1 MFSMDHLMLKKKLK
15 AVLKKALEKNSIDI
29 FSNFVIKEQDG
40 IKTIYDQDISKILED
55 AFKNQ
60 EITEELFNALNN
72 IDANLVP
79 VLKYRVFMYYHMN
92 YIEDFLKLINTNR
105 NLLDLENVHEVF
117 YKLIN
122 SVNIDTSVE
131 YLCIAGIYDES
142 KFEIY
147 FRESFKYNSFKECI
161 KPLENSRD
169 YCTLEKILQQCI
181 LVTGSKECYIKLA
194 EMYKEREEKDN
205 LKTLLDRI
213 TSIFNDDID
222 LTYFY
227 SYLGD
232 YNYVI
237 KNSDKTSPA
246 NAILADA
253 YYHIGDYE
261 RALKIYKYI
270 YYNIDKNVLDRIIE
284 ITYSTHDYYSLL
296 GYISSMEK
304 NTNLKRQ
311 FILYKIEAEINLEM
325 YSEAESD
332 IAKYKAEFAED
343 PEILQLLIKYY
354 INIDDQESAY
364 RLASTLIE
372 RGISDKYNYKTAV
385 GYLYENRRYGDLIKL
400 LDANPEMS
408 DFRPEYCSSLI
419 YSGKIDNALNCISE
433 NNSLLD
439 SGPVVD
445 TLFEFL
451 KSENRIKKFENI
463 DISGT
468 LLEMALFFIR
478 GRKNVDYRK
487 YMEKVYR
494 NKSVACTYILA
505 SADDIQKI
513 AFNKNYIRGLMGIE
527 KYQTVGSIISSI
539 YSIQNGIVPEDLNDS
554 EYFLYPVS
562 MALIRH
568 GFYKQAAIYIE
579 SINNKS
585 PDPFYYYIRALIDE
599 HESSHSEAQKHVD
612 EAINIL
618 ENIDFYALRINI
630 ALQRNER
637 PDSFIKSCIE
647 KGFIDIFFQIDDFVE
662 KNKIEVSDS
671 FRELLT
677 DTDVKNT
684 GMYRLKAYCMD
695 SYKIKLKFSALSVLH
710 GGTSNDIVKHYSL
723 LKSRNEKIAITFLEY
738 YPVKKYVSYIILC
751 SYYYSKRIYKKT
763 LEYFNAAYIRNRKAE
778 KNPVFQEIST
788 GNIISQKIIG
798 DMESRNEWFDLLLFY
813 YYRKEYTSIREIIQ
827 NHYSNTKILQF
838 AINFAWETMSLKEF
852 MLELFR
858 KTGDKIMGELLAGKF
873 HEMELYSY
881 EIDILK
887 KLTGSYPLE
896 TANLDKLINAL
907 ILNNQ
912 EDEALKLSYENY
924 HNNKS
929 KSSFNRMIKTAY
941 TLKDYASVVNICGN
955 NAEFIDARN
964 IEYFID
970 AEIKLFNYVGARV
983 AMKEYSDL
991 ITEDIKNNIETK
1003 IKASYRTRIIL
1014 KFAGD
1019 IFKMEIENN
1028 TIFNFHE
1035 MQKYIPGY
1043 ISTDVYNFITND
1055 MPYTYIGREDYNERS
1070 RNIIKRL
1077 KETGILSL
1085 NKIKIHDIYNVTDDV
1100 IIAKNFYVFIGRAMD
1115 GYYKSSLHGN
1125 WKFTS
1130 DANRKDVPG
1139 IIEAMIKYDI
1149 GILDSIAISEK
1160 IKKGAI

>member
-40 IKTIYDQDISKILED
+40 IKTIYDQEVSKILED

-60 EITEELFNALNN
+60 EITEDLFDALNHIN
-72 IDANLVP
+72 SNLVP
-79 VLKYRVFMYYHMN
+79 VLKYQVFMYYNMN
-92 YIEDFLKLINTNR
+92 HIEEFLKIINANQ
-105 NLLDLENVHEVF
+105 NLLDLEDVHEVF
-117 YKLIN
+117 YTLIN
-122 SVNIDTSVE
+122 SVNIATSVE
-131 YLCIAGIYDES
+131 YLCRAGIYDEP
-142 KFEIY
+142 KFELY
-147 FRESFKYNSFKECI
+147 FRESFEYNSFKEYI
-161 KPLENSRD
+161 KPLKDSGNYSL
-169 YCTLEKILQQCI
+169 LEKILLQCI
-181 LVTGSKECYIKLA
+181 SVTGSKECYIKLA
-194 EMYKEREEKDN
+194 ELYKEREEKEN
-205 LKTLLDRI
+205 LKTLLGRI
-213 TSIFNDDID
+213 TSIFNDGID

-253 YYHIGDYE
+253 YYHTGDYE

-270 YYNIDKNVLDRIIE
+270 YYNIDKNVLNRIIE
-284 ITYSTHDYYSLL
+284 ITYNIQDYYSLL
-296 GYISSMEK
+296 GYIFSMEK

-325 YSEAESD
+325 YIEAELD
-332 IAKYKAEFAED
+332 IAKYKADFAED
-343 PEILQLLIKYY
+343 PEIIKLLIKYY

-364 RLASTLIE
+364 SLALTLIE
-372 RGISDKYNYKTAV
+372 RGISDKYNYKIAV
-385 GYLYENRRYGDLIKL
+385 GYLYENSRYDDLLKL

-408 DFRPEYCSSLI
+408 DFMPEYCSSLI
-419 YSGKIDNALNCISE
+419 YTGKIDITLNYISE
-433 NNSLLD
+433 DHSLLD

-445 TLFEFL
+445 TLFGFL
-451 KSENRIKKFENI
+451 KTEDKIKKFDNI

-468 LLEMALFFIR
+468 LTEMIISFIR
-478 GRKNVDYRK
+478 GRKNVDYKK
-487 YMEKVYR
+487 YIEKVYR

-505 SADDIQKI
+505 SADDAQKI
-513 AFNKNYIRGLMGIE
+513 AFKKNYIRGLMGIE

-539 YSIQNGIVPEDLNDS
+539 YSIQRGIVPEDLNDS

-562 MALIRH
+562 MALIKH

-599 HESSHSEAQKHVD
+599 HESSHSEAQKHID

-637 PDSFIKSCIE
+637 SDSFIKSCIE
-647 KGFIDIFFQIDDFVE
+647 KGFADIFFQIDDFVE

-671 FRELLT
+671 FRELLAA
-677 DTDVKNT
+677 TDVKNT
-684 GMYRLKAYCMD
+684 GLYRLKAYCMD
-695 SYKIKLKFSALSVLH
+695 SYKIKLKFSALSVLY
-710 GGTSNDIVKHYSL
+710 GGTSNDIVKHYFL

-763 LEYFNAAYIRNRKAE
+763 LEYFNAAYIRNSKAE

-813 YYRKEYTSIREIIQ
+813 YYRKEYTHIREIIQ

-838 AINFAWETMSLKEF
+838 AINFAWKTMALKEF

-858 KTGDKIMGELLAGKF
+858 KTEDKIMGELLAGKF
-873 HEMELYSY
+873 HEMELYGY

-887 KLTGSYPLE
+887 KLTASYPVE
-896 TANLDKLINAL
+896 PANQDKLINAL

-924 HNNKS
+924 HKNKS

-941 TLKDYASVVNICGN
+941 TLKDYASIVNICGN
-955 NAEFIDARN
+955 NGEFIDNIN

-991 ITEDIKNNIETK
+991 ITEDIKNNIEAK
-1003 IKASYRTRIIL
+1003 IKTSYRTRTVL

-1019 IFKMEIENN
+1019 IFKIEIENN

-1035 MQKYIPGY
+1035 MQKYIPAY

-1055 MPYTYIGREDYNERS
+1055 RPYTYIDREDYNEQS
-1070 RNIIKRL
+1070 KNIIRRL
-1077 KETGILSL
+1077 RETGILSL
-1085 NKIKIHDIYNVTDDV
+1085 NKIKIHDIYSVTGDV
-1100 IIAKNFYVFIGRAMD
+1100 IKAKNFYVFIGRAMD
-1115 GYYKSSLHGN
+1115 GYYKSSLHGD

-1130 DANRKDVPG
+1130 EVNRNDVPG
-1139 IIEAMIKYDI
+1139 IIEAMVKYDI

>member
-40 IKTIYDQDISKILED
+40 IKTIYDQEVSKILED

-60 EITEELFNALNN
+60 EITEDLFDALNHIN
-72 IDANLVP
+72 SNLVP
-79 VLKYRVFMYYHMN
+79 VLKYQVFMYYNMN
-92 YIEDFLKLINTNR
+92 HIEEFLKIINANQ
-105 NLLDLENVHEVF
+105 NLLDLEDVHEVF
-117 YKLIN
+117 YTLIN
-122 SVNIDTSVE
+122 SVNIATSVE
-131 YLCIAGIYDES
+131 YLCRAGIYDEP
-142 KFEIY
+142 KFELY
-147 FRESFKYNSFKECI
+147 FRESFEYNSFKEYI
-161 KPLENSRD
+161 KPLKDSGNYSL
-169 YCTLEKILQQCI
+169 LEKILLQCI
-181 LVTGSKECYIKLA
+181 SVTGSKECYIKLA
-194 EMYKEREEKDN
+194 ELYKEREEKEN
-205 LKTLLDRI
+205 LKTLLGRI
-213 TSIFNDDID
+213 TSIFNDGID

-253 YYHIGDYE
+253 YYHTGDYE

-270 YYNIDKNVLDRIIE
+270 YYNIDKNVLNRIIE
-284 ITYSTHDYYSLL
+284 ITYNIQDYYSLL
-296 GYISSMEK
+296 GYIFSMEK

-325 YSEAESD
+325 YSEAELD
-332 IAKYKAEFAED
+332 IAKYKADFAED
-343 PEILQLLIKYY
+343 PEIIKLLIKYY

-364 RLASTLIE
+364 SLALTLIE
-372 RGISDKYNYKTAV
+372 RGISDKYNYKIAV
-385 GYLYENRRYGDLIKL
+385 GYLYENSRYDDLLKL

-408 DFRPEYCSSLI
+408 DFMPEYCSSLI
-419 YSGKIDNALNCISE
+419 YTGKIDITLNYISE
-433 NNSLLD
+433 DHSLLD

-445 TLFEFL
+445 TLFGFL
-451 KSENRIKKFENI
+451 KTEDKIKKFDNI

-468 LLEMALFFIR
+468 LTEMIISFIR
-478 GRKNVDYRK
+478 GRKNVDYKK
-487 YMEKVYR
+487 YIEKVYR

-505 SADDIQKI
+505 SADDAQKI
-513 AFNKNYIRGLMGIE
+513 AFKKNYIRGLMGIE

-539 YSIQNGIVPEDLNDS
+539 YSIQRGIVPEDLNDS

-562 MALIRH
+562 MALIKH

-599 HESSHSEAQKHVD
+599 HESSHSEAQKHID

-637 PDSFIKSCIE
+637 SDSFIKSSIE
-647 KGFIDIFFQIDDFVE
+647 KGFADIFFQIDDFVE

-671 FRELLT
+671 FRELLAA
-677 DTDVKNT
+677 TDVKNT
-684 GMYRLKAYCMD
+684 GLYRLKAYCMD
-695 SYKIKLKFSALSVLH
+695 SYKIKLKFSALSVLY
-710 GGTSNDIVKHYSL
+710 GGTSNDIVKHYFL

-763 LEYFNAAYIRNRKAE
+763 LEYFNAAYIRNSKAE

-813 YYRKEYTSIREIIQ
+813 YYRKEYTHIREIIQ

-838 AINFAWETMSLKEF
+838 AINFAWKTMALKEF

-858 KTGDKIMGELLAGKF
+858 KTEDKIMGELLAGKF
-873 HEMELYSY
+873 HEMELYGY

-887 KLTGSYPLE
+887 KLTASYPVE
-896 TANLDKLINAL
+896 PANQDKLINAL

-924 HNNKS
+924 HKNKS

-941 TLKDYASVVNICGN
+941 TLKDYASIVNICGN
-955 NAEFIDARN
+955 NGEFIDNIN

-983 AMKEYSDL
+983 AIKEYSCL
-991 ITEDIKNNIETK
+991 ITEDMRNNIDIK
-1003 IKASYRTRIIL
+1003 IRASYRTRTIV
-1014 KFAGD
+1014 KFAGE
-1019 IFKMEIENN
+1019 IFKMEMESNK
-1028 TIFNFHE
+1028 TLNFHE
-1035 MQKYIPGY
+1035 MQKYIPAY

-1055 MPYTYIGREDYNERS
+1055 RAYTYIDRKDYNEQS
-1070 RNIIKRL
+1070 KNIIKRL
-1077 KETGILSL
+1077 KETGISSI
-1085 NKIKIHDIYNVTDDV
+1085 NKIKIYHIYGVTGDV
-1100 IIAKNFYVFIGRAMD
+1100 IRAKNFYVFLIRAIE
-1115 GYYKSSLHGN
+1115 GYYRSSMHGH
-1125 WKFTS
+1125 WQFTS
-1130 DANRKDVPG
+1130 DMNGRGIPG
-1139 IIEAMIKYDI
+1139 IMEAMVKYDI

-1160 IKKGAI
+1160 IKKGSI